1 MWIYF
6 LKIVRIRLVIAPII
20 TTHPETTVT
29 AVGIVGIVR
38 VPSTIPDPTARE
50 IVVPTTQ
57 IKISTKLLLLIYLPL
72 FDFFFLV
79 V

>member
-50 IVVPTTQ
+50 IVVPTAQ